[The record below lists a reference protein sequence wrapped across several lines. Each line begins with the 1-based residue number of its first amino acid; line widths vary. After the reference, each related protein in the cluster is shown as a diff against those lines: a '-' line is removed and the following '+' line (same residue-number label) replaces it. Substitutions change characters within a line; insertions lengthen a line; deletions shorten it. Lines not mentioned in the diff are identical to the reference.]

1 MCLYVLLP
9 HSVVVSKWGM
19 SVWLFAAVITPPVP
33 KRHIA
38 FDTDATLTE
47 AAQFLAQKANH
58 KRAPLPPKRTSS
70 FKDQSVPVPQ
80 PRALS
85 SHLSPGAD
93 DIAGIMAT
101 SMTDSIDLSTATGA
115 DSLSDHQNRSIQ
127 SSSDDLLSST
137 PASQSRNGSLERIL
151 EHARS
156 GPAADLQSA
165 GCSSGEQKT
174 PDTDASDAS
183 LPPPP
188 PSLLVDVNSGMNTL
202 PRFTRVTGHHQHG
215 GVIADQ
221 NVLNQLRQSLK
232 KTTRPRKAA
241 PTSSCEVVDDNFDSG
256 HSSPKAGFFADQAHR
271 EVVSGYSTVPR
282 SGGATAAST
291 SFLDSLERSTGS
303 TRARKDVLA
312 DSVDAA
318 TKLESSASVSD
329 VLQMPTPEVR
339 RKVEEWQAGVERSLR
354 ASDDDRGWKLKPTK
368 WAKRAS
374 CQEVDLLSV
383 DCTSGDT
390 TLQDRLSSDSSTLH
404 EQSGEEHNVKPSSMF
419 RVSATPST
427 LVSADPQSA
436 NTSSISANKPEKSR
450 WKLPKI
456 KGDNKNGSLPDT
468 KPLARHVS
476 DSAAPKSEVLSGQN
490 VDNVED
496 TQRSGSAVLRESD
509 SKSAA
514 KSRKVNAIQSMFLSS
529 ESPLHGALSS
539 AKKSDS
545 SRKKKESSASEGPLS
560 PGIKIEN
567 KPTKTE
573 AATKPN
579 LPPGAKPVL
588 PAFKPPVQCQPVVVS
603 SPQQLAAQSS
613 LLHRSGG
620 VTASTDKEVTSDD
633 ADCTKENVL
642 SLARR
647 LSKRLSE
654 LSAKPT
660 SSALL
665 QPLSDDVQSF
675 HRICSGYVESLPPHA
690 KFQFREMIATLET
703 VADGLRASGGRDHD
717 RLLVTLQN
725 SVRSIQEAAMKK

>member
-1 MCLYVLLP
+1 
-9 HSVVVSKWGM
+9 
-19 SVWLFAAVITPPVP
+19 VITPPVP

-80 PRALS
+80 PRSLS
-85 SHLSPGAD
+85 SHLSPAAD
-93 DIAGIMAT
+93 DAAGIMAT

-151 EHARS
+151 EHGRS

-188 PSLLVDVNSGMNTL
+188 PSLLVDVNGGVNTL
-202 PRFTRVTGHHQHG
+202 PRFTRVTGRHQHG

-232 KTTRPRKAA
+232 KPTSRPRKAA
-241 PTSSCEVVDDNFDSG
+241 PTSSCEIVDDNFDSG
-256 HSSPKAGFFADQAHR
+256 HSSPKAGFYSDQARR

-282 SGGATAAST
+282 SGATASA
-291 SFLDSLERSTGS
+291 SFLDSLERSSES
-303 TRARKDVLA
+303 THTCKDARSE
-312 DSVDAA
+312 SVDAA
-318 TKLESSASVSD
+318 KLESSGSVTD

-354 ASDDDRGWKLKPTK
+354 ASDDRSWQLKPSK

-374 CQEVDLLSV
+374 CQEVALLSV
-383 DCTSGDT
+383 DCTSTDS

-404 EQSGEEHNVKPSSMF
+404 EQTGEEHNVKPSAIL
-419 RVSATPST
+419 RVPASNTFVST
-427 LVSADPQSA
+427 EAQSTD
-436 NTSSISANKPEKSR
+436 TSGTAGNKREKSR
-450 WKLPKI
+450 WKLSKT
-456 KGDNKNGSLPDT
+456 KGDNKNLSPLPDR
-468 KPLARHVS
+468 KPPERHVS
-476 DSAAPKSEVLSGQN
+476 DSGAPKSEVSSGQKVDN
-490 VDNVED
+490 VDNS
-496 TQRSGSAVLRESD
+496 QKSGNAVLRVSE
-509 SKSAA
+509 SKSGA
-514 KSRKVNAIQSMFLSS
+514 KSRKINAVQSMFLGS
-529 ESPLHGALSS
+529 ESPLHSVLSS
-539 AKKSDS
+539 AMKPES
-545 SRKKKESSASEGPLS
+545 SKKKKEASTGDRPVS
-560 PGIKIEN
+560 PCVKVEN
-567 KPTKTE
+567 KMTNKTE
-573 AATKPN
+573 ATKPN

-588 PAFKPPVQCQPVVVS
+588 PAFKPQLQSQTQPVVS
-603 SPQQLAAQSS
+603 SPQQLVAQSS

-620 VTASTDKEVTSDD
+620 TTASTDKEVTSDD
-633 ADCTKENVL
+633 TDCTKENVL
-642 SLARR
+642 SLAHC

-654 LSAKPT
+654 LTVKPT

-690 KFQFREMIATLET
+690 KFQFREIIATLET

-725 SVRSIQEAAMKK
+725 SVRSIQEAALKK

>member
-1 MCLYVLLP
+1 MCDC
-9 HSVVVSKWGM
+9 
-19 SVWLFAAVITPPVP
+19 FAAVITPPVP

-80 PRALS
+80 PRSLS
-85 SHLSPGAD
+85 SHLSPSAAD
-93 DIAGIMAT
+93 DTVGIMAT
-101 SMTDSIDLSTATGA
+101 SMTDSIDLSTATGV

-188 PSLLVDVNSGMNTL
+188 PSLLVNVNGGVNTL

-232 KTTRPRKAA
+232 KTTSRPRKAA
-241 PTSSCEVVDDNFDSG
+241 PTSSCEIADDNFDSG
-256 HSSPKAGFFADQAHR
+256 HSSPKAGFFSEQAHR

-282 SGGATAAST
+282 SGGTASA
-291 SFLDSLERSTGS
+291 SFLDSLERSAES
-303 TRARKDVLA
+303 AQTRKGARA
-312 DSVDAA
+312 ESIDAA
-318 TKLESSASVSD
+318 KLESSASVTD

-354 ASDDDRGWKLKPTK
+354 SSDDRGWQLKPSK

-383 DCTSGDT
+383 DCTSGDS
-390 TLQDRLSSDSSTLH
+390 TLHDRLSSDSSTLH
-404 EQSGEEHNVKPSSMF
+404 EQSGEEHNVKPSSIL
-419 RVSATPST
+419 RVSAPNTV
-427 LVSADPQSA
+427 VSAEPQSA
-436 NTSSISANKPEKSR
+436 DTSSTAANKPQKSR
-450 WKLPKI
+450 WKLSKT
-456 KGDNKNGSLPDT
+456 KAGNKNIDSPSRDT
-468 KPLARHVS
+468 KRPERHVS
-476 DSAAPKSEVLSGQN
+476 DSVAPKSEVASGQN
-490 VDNVED
+490 VDSVED
-496 TQRSGSAVLRESD
+496 SWKSGSAVLRESEL
-509 SKSAA
+509 KSAG
-514 KSRKVNAIQSMFLSS
+514 KSRKANAVQSMFLSS
-529 ESPLHGALSS
+529 ESPLHSALSS
-539 AKKSDS
+539 VKKSDS
-545 SRKKKESSASEGPLS
+545 SRKKKEASTSEPPAS
-560 PGIKIEN
+560 PGVKVEN
-567 KPTKTE
+567 KPTKVET
-573 AATKPN
+573 TKPS

-588 PAFKPPVQCQPVVVS
+588 PAFKPQLQSQTQQPVVS
-603 SPQQLAAQSS
+603 SPQQLVAQSS

-620 VTASTDKEVTSDD
+620 SLASNDKEVVNGDTE
-633 ADCTKENVL
+633 CTKENVL
-642 SLARR
+642 SLARS
-647 LSKRLSE
+647 LSKRLKE
-654 LSAKPT
+654 LTTKPT
-660 SSALL
+660 SSMLL

-675 HRICSGYVESLPPHA
+675 HRVCSGYVESLPPHA
-690 KFQFREMIATLET
+690 KFQFREIIATLET
-703 VADGLRASGGRDHD
+703 VADDLRASGGRDYN
-717 RLLVTLQN
+717 RLLISLQN